1 MNGDVEHQVKMSF
14 LSTDEDSVCVEQAID
29 FLIDR
34 WPDLLLTRGA
44 PRVHRRGP
52 FVEVTVHFTSDND
65 WRPE

>member
-14 LSTDEDSVCVEQAID
+14 LSLEDDSACVEQAID

-34 WPDLLLTRGA
+34 WPDMLLTRGA
-44 PRVHRRGP
+44 PEVHRRGP